1 MKKTLPFDKAKILEI
16 EKNFPTPFY
25 LYDEKGITNCVK
37 KLYEAFSWCE
47 GYKEY
52 FAVKALPNPSIL
64 KLLKSL
70 NCGIDCASETELMM
84 GEKLSLIGENIM
96 FSSNE
101 TPLSDYIKAKELGA
115 IFNLDDITHID
126 FIDENI
132 GLPELICLRYN
143 SGNSFMGQNDIMG
156 TLHQS
161 KFGMTREQIIKSVK
175 ILCEKGIKRFGLH
188 AMLSS
193 SNLEQSYYPALAR
206 EMFTLAV
213 ELKNLYGVNLE
224 FVNLSGGIGIPYTE
238 EENEIDIM
246 DIGANVKK
254 VYDEILTANNIK
266 PKIFTELGRYITG
279 PYGYLVTT
287 VLHEKKSFKHY
298 IGVDATACNLMRPA
312 LYGSYHHITILGKED
327 AEKDTMCDVVG
338 SLCENNDKFAI
349 DRLLPKADIGDKLV
363 LHDAGAHG
371 YSMGYNYNGKLRCA
385 ELMLTENG
393 ETKLI
398 RRAETPKD
406 YFSTLDIYDEFKF

>member
-25 LYDEKGITNCVK
+25 VYDEKGIANCVT
-37 KLYEAFSWCE
+37 KLYEAFSWNE

-84 GEKLSLIGENIM
+84 GEKLGLTGENIM

-101 TPLSDYIKAKELGA
+101 TPLSDYVKAKQLGA
-115 IFNLDDITHID
+115 IFNLDDISHIE
-126 FIDENI
+126 FIDKNL
-132 GLPELICLRYN
+132 GLPELVCLRYN
-143 SGNSFMGQNDIMG
+143 SGNSFMGLNDIMG

-161 KFGMTREQIIKSVK
+161 KFGMTRQQILDSVK
-175 ILCEKGIKRFGLH
+175 LLLEKGVKRFGLH

-206 EMFTLAV
+206 EMFELAL
-213 ELKNLYGVNLE
+213 ELKNLYGVKLE

-254 VYDEILTANNIK
+254 VYDELISANDMK
-266 PKIFTELGRYITG
+266 LKIFTELGRYITG
-279 PYGYLVTT
+279 PYGSLVTT
-287 VLHEKKSFKHY
+287 VLHKKESFKHY
-298 IGVDATACNLMRPA
+298 VGVDATACNLMRPA
-312 LYGSYHHITILGKED
+312 LYGSYHHITVLGKEE
-327 AEKDTMCDVVG
+327 AAPSTIYDVVG

-349 DRLLPKADIGDKLV
+349 DRMLPEIEIGDIIV

-385 ELMLTENG
+385 ELMLCENG
-393 ETKLI
+393 DVKLI
-398 RRAETPKD
+398 RRAETPQD
-406 YFSTLDIYDEFKF
+406 YFSTLDIYDEFK